1 MIVSNPNTSRT
12 ALRALS
18 VLELMAEAGGPVT
31 VADIAEGIGADRST
45 AYRMLLTLAEAGY
58 VLREAS
64 GRRYRLGYRLLSLS
78 RSLLREG
85 ERSSLILACLDRVA
99 RETRETA
106 HFSVLDRD
114 AAVLVYRA
122 RGTQL
127 VAVDF
132 QIGDRSPLHC
142 TSIGKVLLAFNGPDL
157 FERTVAT
164 GLPRVAPNTIT
175 DPARL
180 AAEIARVRE
189 AGYAYDDLEFAEDM
203 RCVAVPLF
211 EKGGIVVGGM
221 SLSGPAS
228 RYSIEKLDELRAILL
243 VASQDLSRQLLGL
256 P

>member
-1 MIVSNPNTSRT
+1 MANTNTSRT

-18 VLELMAEAGGPVT
+18 VLELMSESARPVT
-31 VADIAEGIGADRST
+31 VAEVADRIGADRST
-45 AYRMLLTLAEAGY
+45 AYRMLVTLTEAGY
-58 VLREAS
+58 VVREPA
-64 GRRYRLGYRLLSLS
+64 GRRYRLGFRLLSLS

-85 ERSSLILACLDRVA
+85 ERSKLIIACLEGIA

-142 TSIGKVLLAFNGPDL
+142 TSIGKVLLAYGGADL
-157 FERTVAT
+157 LTRTIAA
-164 GLPRVAPNTIT
+164 GLPKLAPHTIT

-180 AAEIARVRE
+180 AAAVAEVRQ

-211 EKGGIVVGGM
+211 EKGGIVVGGI

-228 RYSIEKLDELRAILL
+228 RYSMNKLEELRDVIL
-243 VASQDLSRQLLGL
+243 AAARELSRQLLGL

>member
-1 MIVSNPNTSRT
+1 MTRNGNTSQT
-12 ALRALS
+12 ALRALR
-18 VLELMAEAGGPVT
+18 VLELMSEAAGPVT
-31 VADIAEGIGADRST
+31 VADVAAGIGADRST

-58 VLREAS
+58 VVRQGS

-78 RSLLREG
+78 RSLLRDG
-85 ERSSLILACLDRVA
+85 DRSALIIACLERIA
-99 RETRETA
+99 RETRETV

-122 RGTQL
+122 KGTQL

-157 FERTVAT
+157 LAQTIAT
-164 GLPRVAPNTIT
+164 GLPAVAPNTIT
-175 DPARL
+175 DAERL
-180 AAEIARVRE
+180 AAEVARVRD
-189 AGYAYDDLEFAEDM
+189 AGFAYDDLEFADDM

-211 EKGGIVVGGM
+211 EKGGIVVGGI

-228 RYSIEKLDELRAILL
+228 RYTHERLGALRDVILD
-243 VASQDLSRQLLGL
+243 ASRDLSRQLLGL

>member
-1 MIVSNPNTSRT
+1 MANTNTSQT

-18 VLELMAEAGGPVT
+18 VLELMSEAAGPVT
-31 VADIAEGIGADRST
+31 VADIAAGIGADRST
-45 AYRMLLTLAEAGY
+45 AYRMLLTLSEAGY
-58 VLREAS
+58 VVREPA

-78 RSLLREG
+78 RSLLRDG
-85 ERSSLILACLDRVA
+85 ERSTLIMACLERIA
-99 RETRETA
+99 RDTRETA

-122 RGTQL
+122 KGTQL

-142 TSIGKVLLAFNGPDL
+142 TSIGKVFLAFSGPEL

-175 DPARL
+175 EPGRL
-180 AAEIARVRE
+180 AE
-189 AGYAYDDLEFAEDM
+189 AVAATKVAGFAYDDLEFADDM

-211 EKGGIVVGGM
+211 EKGGIVVGGL

-228 RYSIEKLDELRAILL
+228 RYSLARLEELRDVILA
-243 VASQDLSRQLLGL
+243 ASRDLSRQLLGS

>member
-1 MIVSNPNTSRT
+1 MTNSNTSQT
-12 ALRALS
+12 ALRALR
-18 VLELMAEAGGPVT
+18 VLELISEAGGPVT
-31 VADIAEGIGADRST
+31 VADIAGGIGADRST
-45 AYRMLLTLAEAGY
+45 AYRMLLTLSEAGY
-58 VLREAS
+58 VVREA

-78 RSLLREG
+78 RSLLRDG
-85 ERSSLILACLDRVA
+85 ERSSLIIAILEQIA

-122 RGTQL
+122 KGTQL

-142 TSIGKVLLAFNGPDL
+142 TSIGKVLLAFNGPEL
-157 FERTVAT
+157 LERTVSA
-164 GLPRVAPNTIT
+164 GLAKVAPNTVT
-175 DPARL
+175 EPDQLRTAV
-180 AAEIARVRE
+180 AEAKA

-211 EKGGIVVGGM
+211 EKGGMVVGGI

-228 RYSIEKLDELRAILL
+228 RYSLARLEELRDVILA
-243 VASQDLSRQLLGL
+243 ASRDLSRQLLGL

>member
-1 MIVSNPNTSRT
+1 MPNSNTSQT
-12 ALRALS
+12 ALRALR
-18 VLELMAEAGGPVT
+18 VLELISEAGGPVT
-31 VADIAEGIGADRST
+31 VADVAAGIGADRST
-45 AYRMLLTLAEAGY
+45 AYRMLLTLSEAGY
-58 VLREAS
+58 VVREPA
-64 GRRYRLGYRLLSLS
+64 GRRYRLGYRLLLLS
-78 RSLLREG
+78 RSLLRDG
-85 ERSSLILACLDRVA
+85 ERSSLIIAALERIS

-122 RGTQL
+122 KGTQL

-142 TSIGKVLLAFNGPDL
+142 TSIGKILLAFNDPGL
-157 FERTVAT
+157 FDRTVAS
-164 GLPRVAPNTIT
+164 GLAKVAPNTIT
-175 DPARL
+175 EPDRL
-180 AAEIARVRE
+180 RAAVAEAKT

-211 EKGGIVVGGM
+211 EKGGIVVGGI

-228 RYSIEKLDELRAILL
+228 RYSLARLDELRDVILA
-243 VASQDLSRQLLGL
+243 ASRDLSRQLLGL

>member
-1 MIVSNPNTSRT
+1 MSSSNTSQT
-12 ALRALS
+12 ALRALR
-18 VLELMAEAGGPVT
+18 VLELMSESGGPVT
-31 VADIAEGIGADRST
+31 VADVAAGIGADRTT
-45 AYRMLLTLAEAGY
+45 AYRMLLTLSEAGY
-58 VLREAS
+58 VVRDAA

-78 RSLLREG
+78 RSLLRDG
-85 ERSSLILACLDRVA
+85 ERSRLIIATLEQIA

-122 RGTQL
+122 KGTQL

-157 FERTVAT
+157 LDRTIEA
-164 GLPRVAPNTIT
+164 GLPRIGPNAITEPGRLRAAVAETR
-175 DPARL
+175 AS
-180 AAEIARVRE
+180 
-189 AGYAYDDLEFAEDM
+189 GYAYDDLEFAEDM
-203 RCVAVPLF
+203 RCVAAPLF
-211 EKGGIVVGGM
+211 EKGGMVVGGI

-228 RYSIEKLDELRAILL
+228 RYSLAKLEELRDVILA
-243 VASQDLSRQLLGL
+243 ASRDLSRQLLGL